1 MLYVILGSICAAL
14 CVGLI
19 AVFVVYLRRRLRDY
33 ASACLSDYA
42 DDDLVP
48 DDVSRKVFFK
58 GLGFTLC
65 IAFIAAV
72 IICALLV
79 AAWLLI
85 YKGVSV
91 I

>member
-1 MLYVILGSICAAL
+1 MLYVILGSVCAAL
-14 CVGLI
+14 CAGLT

-33 ASACLSDYA
+33 AAASLADY
-42 DDDLVP
+42 DDEELVP

-58 GLGFTLC
+58 GLGFTMC
-65 IAFIAAV
+65 IALIAAV
-72 IICALLV
+72 VICALLV

-91 I
+91 L